1 MLQLWNNEIVRALPS
16 PPRRERRGFTTR
28 WCEPTPTSRAN
39 LLPLFRRVNQLTS
52 YQSTLRPP
60 FSLTPLSTP
69 LHFSSSSS
77 SSRATC
83 VHVIRQPAKSLPL
96 VSGLRSL
103 PDPCIP
109 EIPRSVKRIS
119 KIRVQ
124 SFPREFEMEL
134 WNYYLFFINI
144 SLENFSLE
152 ISSESFFQ
160 EFLHSIFQRDETR
173 LSVIE
178 EWSIGT
184 RFHAGI
190 YTPPPMF
197 YLWRRVYMCE
207 RTNQGRGRNAVP

>member
-109 EIPRSVKRIS
+109 EIPWSVKRIS
-119 KIRVQ
+119 RIRVQ
-124 SFPREFEMEL
+124 SFSQRAKRNFGIII
-134 WNYYLFFINI
+134 Y
-144 SLENFSLE
+144 FSLIFKNFFFFSR
-152 ISSESFFQ
+152 ISPFDIPKRRGTIIR
-160 EFLHSIFQRDETR
+160 HRGMVDRDP
-173 LSVIE
+173 LSC
-178 EWSIGT
+178 
-184 RFHAGI
+184 RYI
-190 YTPPPMF
+190 YPMF

>member
-144 SLENFSLE
+144 
-152 ISSESFFQ
+152 Q
-160 EFLHSIFQRDETR
+160 EFLFFSRISPFDILKRRDTIIR
-173 LSVIE
+173 HRGMVDRDPLSC
-178 EWSIGT
+178 
-184 RFHAGI
+184 RYI
-190 YTPPPMF
+190 YPMF